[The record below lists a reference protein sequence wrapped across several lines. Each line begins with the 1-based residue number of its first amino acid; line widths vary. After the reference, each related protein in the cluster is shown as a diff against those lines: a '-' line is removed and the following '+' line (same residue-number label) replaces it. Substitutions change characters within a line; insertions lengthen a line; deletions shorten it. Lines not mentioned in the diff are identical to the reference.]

1 MARTLRKNSSIWN
14 CSSRSVPTTDSA
26 TWWPTPAAAC
36 AASRLRVEVF
46 KASAPAGDWQLEL
59 EDTPVVRNLF
69 TDGVV
74 QDIVVVFALFIGDQR
89 AAGSSNTL
97 E

>member
-1 MARTLRKNSSIWN
+1 VTKDSVQHADQLTNPSSG
-14 CSSRSVPTTDSA
+14 
-26 TWWPTPAAAC
+26 
-36 AASRLRVEVF
+36 
-46 KASAPAGDWQLEL
+46 ASAPAGDWQLDL

-74 QDIVVVFALFIGDQR
+74 QDLVVVFALFIGDQR